1 MSFERI
7 VSAFCLGWGIVL
19 FWAGWNRMMKDDFLE
34 ADKLFAFAALWMI
47 AAGTWWR

>member
-1 MSFERI
+1 MIFERI

-19 FWAGWNRMMKDDFLE
+19 LSAGWNRMKDDVLE
-34 ADKLFAFAALWMI
+34 ADKLFVFAALLMI